1 MKREIQ
7 VTTDSMQY
15 RDGSVEE
22 YIRELETDDL

>member
-7 VTTDSMQY
+7 VTTYSMQY
-15 RDGSVEE
+15 RDESLEE